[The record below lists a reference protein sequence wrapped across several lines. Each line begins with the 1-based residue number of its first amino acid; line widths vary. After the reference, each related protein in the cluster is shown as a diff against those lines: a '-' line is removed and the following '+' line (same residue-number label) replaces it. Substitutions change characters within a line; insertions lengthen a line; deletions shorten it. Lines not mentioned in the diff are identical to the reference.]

1 MSVDLRTA
9 PSASTLSAPSPSAPG
24 AMCTASGATAFSVA
38 SDGSPAVPRLAARWV
53 RRTALPATVRAS
65 EQVQQ
70 SLDRAADSFQGI
82 SGTAYAFH
90 ASIMLRHLG
99 VLADGLTR
107 AAALFESYAERLV
120 AHERLL
126 SGVRAQALAA
136 GFPVTGDLVGAP
148 DGPSGSAEWTAMA
161 AGVAAERQSLREWVA
176 THLQAAVDGLV
187 DEETFEWVGQFFT
200 THHSTLASGV
210 LGTALKKSHVSRVG
224 DIDRGGV
231 RLTARELDRLADAAD
246 RLSKAGDALGPI
258 TVAYDTVSALESD
271 EPGLG
276 MATVSGGVIAAGLVL
291 TLPISSVV
299 ISGAVTIIVT
309 MAAVEGVE
317 RVWGQLPDDWTDT
330 LDESI
335 GDGWDDLKDATGDV
349 AGKVW
354 SWVS

>member
-9 PSASTLSAPSPSAPG
+9 PSASTLSAPPPSAPG
-24 AMCTASGATAFSVA
+24 AMCTASGATAFSIA
-38 SDGSPAVPRLAARWV
+38 SDGSPAVPRLAVTWV
-53 RRTALPATVRAS
+53 RGTALPATVRAS

-70 SLDRAADSFQGI
+70 ALDRAAESLQGI

-126 SGVRAQALAA
+126 SGVRARALAA

-187 DEETFEWVGQFFT
+187 DEETFEWVGRFFT

-246 RLSKAGDALGPI
+246 RLSTAGDALGPI

-317 RVWGQLPDDWTDT
+317 RVWGQLPDDWTNT

-335 GDGWDDLKDATGDV
+335 GEGWDDLKDATGDV

>member
-9 PSASTLSAPSPSAPG
+9 PSASTLPAPPPSAPG
-24 AMCTASGATAFSVA
+24 AMCTASGPAAFSIA
-38 SDGSPAVPRLAARWV
+38 SDGSPAVPRLAVTWV
-53 RRTALPATVRAS
+53 RGTALPATVRAR

-70 SLDRAADSFQGI
+70 ALDRAADSFQGI

-126 SGVRAQALAA
+126 SGVRAQAVAS
-136 GFPVTGDLVGAP
+136 GFSVTGDLVGAP
-148 DGPSGSAEWTAMA
+148 DGPADSGDWSTMA
-161 AGVAAERQSLREWVA
+161 AEVAAERQALRAWVA
-176 THLQAAVDGLV
+176 THLDAALADFL
-187 DEETFEWVGQFFT
+187 DEETFEWVGRFFGA
-200 THHSTLASGV
+200 HHSTLVSGV

-231 RLTARELDRLADAAD
+231 RLSARELDRLADAAD
-246 RLSKAGDALGPI
+246 RLSTAGDALGPI

-276 MATVSGGVIAAGLVL
+276 MARVSGGVVAAGLVL

-299 ISGAVTIIVT
+299 ISGAVTVVVT

-317 RVWGQLPDDWTDT
+317 RVWGELPDDWTDT

-335 GDGWDDLKDATGDV
+335 GDGWGDLKDATGDV
-349 AGKVW
+349 AGKVL

>member
-53 RRTALPATVRAS
+53 RGTALPATVRAS

-70 SLDRAADSFQGI
+70 ALDRAADSFQGI